1 MSSLTDD
8 VRVLAGEIGP
18 RGTGTPAEAAAGEYV
33 GKRLAEM
40 GLPAEVHAFRAVGS
54 QNVFPLAI
62 SSVVLL
68 SVVLYPLGSSLLR
81 WIATV
86 LALSAAPLLWQT
98 IRNADNLL
106 NPFLPKVASRNIES
120 RVAAHQPAT
129 ARAVILAHLDTN
141 RCRMAW
147 QSTKVAAIEPLT
159 WLTLALLACPGLL
172 YLAGALLGGPSWVWW
187 LSLLPAA
194 YVVGMVVTLL
204 RDDRNPF
211 SPGAHDNAASVAVAL
226 EVASRLVRE
235 PLQRTEVWLI
245 FDGAEETDHA
255 GVRDLL
261 RRHGREL
268 AQAAFIGLE
277 GLGSGDIVYL
287 TRQGLCSPYR
297 PTPDLRMAA
306 ERVAVHHPEL
316 RFGAAE
322 MLAEDDVRTLRQRGF
337 RAIGVAGRDP
347 KTGILPHWH
356 RPDDLPA
363 TVSGET
369 LEQASAIVLALLRE
383 LDQG

>member
-1 MSSLTDD
+1 MSRLTDD
-8 VRVLAGEIGP
+8 VQILAGEIGP

-33 GKRLAEM
+33 VKRLAEI
-40 GLPAEVHAFRAVGS
+40 GLPAEVHSFRAVAS
-54 QNVFPLAI
+54 QNQFPLAI
-62 SSVVLL
+62 CVVVLL
-68 SVVLYPLGSSLLR
+68 AVVLYPLGSSLLR
-81 WIATV
+81 WIAAF

-106 NPFLPKVASRNIES
+106 SPFLRKVGSRNIET
-120 RVAAHQPAT
+120 RVQARQAAT

-147 QSTKVAAIEPLT
+147 QSTKVASIEPLT
-159 WLTLALLACPGLL
+159 WLTLGLLACPGIL
-172 YLAGALLGGPSWVWW
+172 YLAGALLGGPPWTWW

-194 YVVGMVVTLL
+194 YVIGMIVTLL

-226 EVASRLVRE
+226 EIASRLVRD
-235 PLQRTEVWLI
+235 PLPRTEVWFI

-261 RRHGREL
+261 RRQGQEL
-268 AQAAFIGLE
+268 AQAMFIGLE

-287 TRQGLCSPYR
+287 TRQGLCSHYH
-297 PTPDLRMAA
+297 PTPDLLQAA
-306 ERVAVHHPEL
+306 ERVAAEHPEL
-316 RFGAAE
+316 RFGPAI

-337 RAIGVAGRDP
+337 RAIGIAGRDP
-347 KTGILPHWH
+347 QTGILPYWH
-356 RPDDLPA
+356 RPDDVPA
-363 TVSGET
+363 KVSAET
-369 LEQASAIVLALLRE
+369 LERASAIVSAFLHTIDRS
-383 LDQG
+383 